1 MSVARVSFSVEHR
14 EPRVSTP
21 PPETETV
28 KMRPPDETG

>member
-21 PPETETV
+21 PPETDTV
-28 KMRPPDETG
+28 KLSDRDETA